1 MEIKFIILCFV
12 VLFVR
17 LHTAEEITNGK
28 LYFFLYFDRFLKF
41 LNLIN
46 FGLYTL
52 NNEKHYFIF

>member
-28 LYFFLYFDRFLKF
+28 LYFFCTLIDL

-46 FGLYTL
+46 FGFYTL